1 MYGLKIENSIIN
13 EQRTIQTQSDVFWV
27 IQLIRN
33 ISKDNEQYILR
44 IITWRNTSKLYRWLC
59 NTCQNKEGIGRK
71 NNTLS
76 KSGRKHNLC
85 FK

>member
-44 IITWRNTSKLYRWLC
+44 IIT
-59 NTCQNKEGIGRK
+59 
-71 NNTLS
+71 
-76 KSGRKHNLC
+76 
-85 FK
+85 

>member
-1 MYGLKIENSIIN
+1 MYGLKIESSIIN

-44 IITWRNTSKLYRWLC
+44 IIT
-59 NTCQNKEGIGRK
+59 
-71 NNTLS
+71 
-76 KSGRKHNLC
+76 
-85 FK
+85 